1 MQTQLLEKEAI
12 RAKFA
17 VTVPSDDVSK
27 AFEAT
32 WRSLARQVKVPGFRP
47 GKAPRGV
54 LEARV
59 GKAEVAEEVREV
71 LVDTYYPQ
79 AVRELELLPINAHFQ
94 AHPPSEG
101 QDYTF
106 EVEVELY
113 PPVTLPELSE
123 IVIDTEPRTVSEE
136 MLQEAIEGLR
146 RDHATLVP
154 VERPAEATD
163 FLVVEGVGGGSS
175 LPLDL
180 ERVSD
185 SIVAQLIGKA
195 MGETVELS
203 LNNDRDHQHE
213 HEAPAR
219 RSLTVVI
226 KDIKA
231 KEKPAPDD
239 EFAKT
244 LGLES
249 WAEVE
254 AKLRDSLQQQLSEQ
268 TFEEQVREFTD
279 KLVAQTELEVP
290 ESMLQRRRHSLL
302 HDLEHELDHQGLT
315 IESYQAQLER
325 QGKRTEFEDELA
337 EAALRRVKR
346 DLVLEKLLELR
357 GTTVSDEAFEASLRY
372 LAQRQSS
379 TVQKVK
385 RELGEEGLANYRFL
399 LARNLA
405 LRETVRELVAP
416 PSAADETAA
425 DETP

>member
-17 VTVPSDDVSK
+17 VTVPSDEVGK

-79 AVRELELLPINAHFQ
+79 AVRELELLPIHAHFH

-113 PPVTLPELSE
+113 PPVSLPELSE
-123 IVIDTEPRTVSEE
+123 IVIDTEPRTVDET
-136 MLQEAIEGLR
+136 MLQEAVEGLR

-163 FLVVEGVGGGSS
+163 FLVVEGVGGEPS

-185 SIVAQLIGKA
+185 NLAAQLIGKA
-195 MGETVELS
+195 MGETVELF
-203 LNNDRDHQHE
+203 LADRDDEQ
-213 HEAPAR
+213 EAPAR
-219 RSLTVVI
+219 RSLKVVI

-244 LGLES
+244 LGFES
-249 WAEVE
+249 WAEAE
-254 AKLRDSLQQQLSEQ
+254 TKLRDSLQQQLDEQ

-302 HDLEHELDHQGLT
+302 HDLEHELGHQGLT
-315 IESYQAQLER
+315 VKSYQAQLER
-325 QGKRTEFEDELA
+325 LGKREEFEGELN
-337 EAALRRVKR
+337 ETALRRVKR

-357 GTTVSDEAFEASLRY
+357 GTAVSEEEFEASLRY
-372 LAQRQSS
+372 LAQRRRG

-385 RELGEEGLANYRFL
+385 KELGEEGLTNYRFL
-399 LARNLA
+399 LARNRA

-416 PSAADETAA
+416 PSATAEAAA

>member
-1 MQTQLLEKEAI
+1 
-12 RAKFA
+12 
-17 VTVPSDDVSK
+17 
-27 AFEAT
+27 
-32 WRSLARQVKVPGFRP
+32 
-47 GKAPRGV
+47 
-54 LEARV
+54 
-59 GKAEVAEEVREV
+59 
-71 LVDTYYPQ
+71 
-79 AVRELELLPINAHFQ
+79 
-94 AHPPSEG
+94 
-101 QDYTF
+101 
-106 EVEVELY
+106 
-113 PPVTLPELSE
+113 
-123 IVIDTEPRTVSEE
+123 
-136 MLQEAIEGLR
+136 
-146 RDHATLVP
+146 
-154 VERPAEATD
+154 
-163 FLVVEGVGGGSS
+163 
-175 LPLDL
+175 LDL

-226 KDIKA
+226 KDLKA

>member
-1 MQTQLLEKEAI
+1 MQTQLLEKETI
-12 RAKFA
+12 RAKFT
-17 VTVPSDDVSK
+17 VTVPSDEVGK

-32 WRSLARQVKVPGFRP
+32 WSSLARQVKVPGFRP
-47 GKAPRGV
+47 GKVPRGV

-59 GKAEVAEEVREV
+59 NKAELAEEVREL

-79 AVRELELLPINAHFQ
+79 AVRELELLPIHAHFH

-101 QDYTF
+101 QEYTF
-106 EVEVELY
+106 AVEVELY

-123 IVIDTEPRTVSEE
+123 IVLDTEPRTVSDM

-163 FLVVEGVGGGSS
+163 FLVLEGVNSELN

-185 SIVAQLIGKA
+185 SLAAQLIGKA
-195 MGETVELS
+195 MGETLELR
-203 LNNDRDHQHE
+203 LNDDPSPDQ
-213 HEAPAR
+213 AP
-219 RSLTVVI
+219 RSLTVLI

-249 WAEVE
+249 WSEAE
-254 AKLRDSLQQQLSEQ
+254 AKLRDSLQQQLDAE

-279 KLVAQTELEVP
+279 KLVAQTELAVP
-290 ESMLQRRRHSLL
+290 ESMLQRRRHGLL
-302 HDLEHELDHQGLT
+302 HDLEHELGHQGLT
-315 IESYQAQLER
+315 IASYQAQLEQ
-325 QGKRTEFEDELA
+325 QGKREEFEGELN
-337 EAALRRVKR
+337 ETALMRVKR

-357 GTTVSDEAFEASLRY
+357 GTTISDEEFEASLRY
-372 LAQRQSS
+372 LAQRQRSA
-379 TVQKVK
+379 VQKVRK
-385 RELGEEGLANYRFL
+385 ELGEEGLANYRFL
-399 LARNLA
+399 LARNKA
-405 LRETVRELVAP
+405 LRETVRELLTP
-416 PSAADETAA
+416 PGATADEAVHEA
-425 DETP
+425 P

>member
-17 VTVPSDDVSK
+17 VTVPSDEVGK
-27 AFEAT
+27 VFEAT

-79 AVRELELLPINAHFQ
+79 AVRELELLPIHAHFH
-94 AHPPSEG
+94 AHPPGEG

-113 PPVTLPELSE
+113 PPVSLPELSE
-123 IVIDTEPRTVSEE
+123 IVFDTEPRTVDET

-163 FLVVEGVGGGSS
+163 FLVAEGVGGEPS

-185 SIVAQLIGKA
+185 NLAAQLIGKA
-195 MGETVELS
+195 MGETVELF
-203 LNNDRDHQHE
+203 LADRDDE
-213 HEAPAR
+213 EEAPVR
-219 RSLTVVI
+219 RSLKVVI

-244 LGLES
+244 LGFES
-249 WAEVE
+249 WTEVE
-254 AKLRDSLQQQLSEQ
+254 AKLRDSLQQQLDEQ

-302 HDLEHELDHQGLT
+302 HDLEQELGHQGLT
-315 IESYQAQLER
+315 VKSYQAQLER
-325 QGKRTEFEDELA
+325 LGKRTEFEDELN
-337 EAALRRVKR
+337 ETALRRVKR

-357 GTTVSDEAFEASLRY
+357 GTTVSEEEFLWSLRH
-372 LAQRQSS
+372 LAQRRGSA
-379 TVQKVK
+379 VQKVK
-385 RELGEEGLANYRFL
+385 KELGEEGLTNYRFL
-399 LARNLA
+399 LARNRA

-416 PSAADETAA
+416 PSATAEA
-425 DETP
+425 AANETP

>member
-17 VTVPSDDVSK
+17 VTVPSDEVSK

-79 AVRELELLPINAHFQ
+79 AVRELELLPIHAHFQ

-113 PPVTLPELSE
+113 PPVSLPELSE
-123 IVIDTEPRTVSEE
+123 IVIDTEPRSVSKE

-163 FLVVEGVGGGSS
+163 FLVVEGVGGEPS

-185 SIVAQLIGKA
+185 NLAAQLIGKA
-195 MGETVELS
+195 MGEAVELF
-203 LNNDRDHQHE
+203 LNDDHAHE

-219 RSLTVVI
+219 RSLKVVI

-254 AKLRDSLQQQLSEQ
+254 VKLRDSLQQQLDEQ

-279 KLVAQTELEVP
+279 KLVAQTELAVP
-290 ESMLQRRRHSLL
+290 ESMLQRRRHRLL
-302 HDLEHELDHQGLT
+302 HDLEHELGHQGLT
-315 IESYQAQLER
+315 IESYQAQLEQR
-325 QGKRTEFEDELA
+325 GKREEFEGELN
-337 EAALRRVKR
+337 ETALRRVKR

-357 GTTVSDEAFEASLRY
+357 GTTVSESELEASLRY
-372 LAQRQSS
+372 LAQQQRS
-379 TVQKVK
+379 TVQKVRK
-385 RELGEEGLANYRFL
+385 ELGDEGLANYRFL
-399 LARNLA
+399 LARNRA
-405 LRETVRELVAP
+405 LRETVRELVTSP
-416 PSAADETAA
+416 TAADETAA